1 MFIKKFEEYLN
12 HYKIKKAGEKYVCE
26 RGQVFYYK
34 KHSECNP
41 EKILSKAYFNITNVS
56 IDAVEGSVKYFSVE
70 VKWKGIKKDIEDYS
84 VTLYPGNKIEW
95 NDLKTVLENFGET
108 QERFYRLCSDYLK
121 YILTDYWQ
129 RYKKQPYIGWDKDD
143 EDSDKTFLGVR
154 EYGDA
159 LNGRYPGLFNYDIG
173 QWKKKNDWQESDFQE
188 IFDWLL
194 SDYNLLGIF
203 VYTLHALLFYYSGGM
218 KNKMESE
225 EAFSI
230 CIHGRDMDRV
240 KIIANLLSNLFEY
253 SDDKLHILK
262 RGNYLS
268 CSSLDKQKALF
279 YRIESVPLIVS
290 NKAGKLTRSSSI
302 ITTLRNQRLKG
313 KIAYFPVFLSQ
324 NAINADEVLD
334 FCVDGIPVRS
344 DYGDWKAKINYL
356 LIQFIIYLEDVE
368 RYYDKKLHA
377 AKNILSDGYITKRT
391 ELQLQKDY
399 MSCETY
405 SKQFLF
411 VACGIFAR
419 FLDEEMQYSHIAC
432 RFHSTTRELFWRDT
446 ASKQT
451 LTSAAKEIN
460 IKSFAAFI
468 NATLQKQEQE
478 REFLCVRQIEKS
490 SGEWCIYIDN
500 KEYYPYYKNYC
511 QINSKDCFE
520 PEVIL
525 KCLKEKNILKQ
536 RSNHGQ
542 NSMQRVLIFQGKKAK
557 VSVLVIR
564 EEVFRFCL
572 NDD

>member
-1 MFIKKFEEYLN
+1 MEEYLN
-12 HYKIKKAGEKYVCE
+12 HYKITKNGEKYLCE
-26 RGQVFYYK
+26 NGKVYFF
-34 KHSECNP
+34 C
-41 EKILSKAYFNITNVS
+41 EKYSKFNREALLSWVYFDI
-56 IDAVEGSVKYFSVE
+56 IDVRIDTVDGSAKYFTVTVE
-70 VKWKGIKKDIEDYS
+70 WKGIKKKDIEDYG
-84 VTLYPGNKIEW
+84 VALYYGNKIEW
-95 NDLKTVLENFGET
+95 NDLKTALGNFRKS
-108 QERFYRLCSDYLK
+108 QEKFYGFCSDYLK
-121 YILTDYWQ
+121 HTLTDYWQ
-129 RYKKQPYIGWDKDD
+129 QYKKKPYIGWDRGD
-143 EDSDKTFLGVR
+143 EDDGLNTFLGIN
-154 EYGDA
+154 EHGDP
-159 LNGRYPGLFNYDIG
+159 LKDIFPHLFNDEIE
-173 QWKKKNDWQESDFQE
+173 QCKRKLDWQESDFQE
-188 IFDWLL
+188 VFDWLL
-194 SDYNLLGIF
+194 GDYNLLGIF

-225 EAFSI
+225 EVFSI
-230 CIHGRDMDRV
+230 CIHGRDMDKV

-253 SDDKLHILK
+253 SNDKMHILK

-290 NKAGKLTRSSSI
+290 NKVGRLTRSSSI

-368 RYYDKKLHA
+368 RNCNTFPNSQR
-377 AKNILSDGYITKRT
+377 NILEDLYITEESR
-391 ELQLQKDY
+391 LASQKDY
-399 MSCETY
+399 MSCETF
-405 SKQFLF
+405 SKRLLF
-411 VACGIFAR
+411 VACHVFAR
-419 FLDEEMQYSHIAC
+419 FLEEEMQYSHIAC
-432 RFHSTTRELFWRDT
+432 RFHSTTRELFWRDAT
-446 ASKQT
+446 SKQT
-451 LTSAAKEIN
+451 LASAAKEIN

-468 NATLQKQEQE
+468 NDTLQKQEQE

-500 KEYYPYYKNYC
+500 KEYYPHYKNFC

-520 PEVIL
+520 SEVIL

-542 NSMQRVLIFQGKKAK
+542 NCMQRVLDFQGKKAK